1 MERAS
6 NLIKIEKK
14 PFYKSQGNEI
24 SVFRN
29 AAENNL
35 PVMIK
40 GPTGCGKTR
49 FVHLMAELLGRDVY
63 TVSCHDD
70 LSGEDLVGR
79 YLIKNDQTV
88 WQDGPLTRAVRHGGI
103 CYLDEI
109 VEARKDTTVVI
120 HPLADDRR
128 ILPVEGT
135 GEIIEAHPDFMLV
148 ISYNPGYQNF
158 IKGLKPST
166 RQRFVGLDFDY
177 PKKDVEV
184 EIVQREGGVSG
195 DLADKLVEMAGK
207 IRNAAEYDLDESVS
221 TRLIV
226 HCAKMISSGMAPQE
240 AAEACLISPL
250 TDDPD
255 VYAGLIEVANIYLA

>member
-1 MERAS
+1 MENAS
-6 NLIKIEKK
+6 NLIKIERK
-14 PFYKSQGNEI
+14 PFYKPQGNEI
-24 SVFRN
+24 SVFRS

-88 WQDGPLTRAVRHGGI
+88 WQDGPLTKAVRYGGI
-103 CYLDEI
+103 CYLDEV

-128 ILPVEGT
+128 ILPVEAT
-135 GEIIEAHPDFMLV
+135 GEILEAHPDFMLV

-177 PKKDVEV
+177 PEKDI
-184 EIVQREGGVSG
+184 EIDIVRNEGRVS
-195 DLADKLVEMAGK
+195 DDMAKRLVELASK
-207 IRNAAEYDLDESVS
+207 IRNAAGYDLDESVS

-226 HCAKMISSGMAPQE
+226 HCAKMIRSGMAPLE

-255 VYAGLIEVANIYLA
+255 VYFGLIEVASIYLA

>member
-1 MERAS
+1 MESAS
-6 NLIKIEKK
+6 NLITIDKK
-14 PFYKSQGNEI
+14 PFYKPQGNEI
-24 SVFRN
+24 DIFRG

-49 FVHLMAELLGRDVY
+49 FVHLMAEMLGRDVH

-103 CYLDEI
+103 CYLDEV

-135 GEIIEAHPDFMLV
+135 GEILEAHPDFMLV

-177 PKKDVEV
+177 PEQHVEKAIV
-184 EIVQREGGVSG
+184 EREAGISG
-195 DLADKLVEMAGK
+195 ELAGKLVEMAGK
-207 IRNAAEYDLDESVS
+207 IRNTAGYDLDESVS

-226 HCAKMISSGMAPQE
+226 HCAKMIRSGMPPLA

-250 TDDPD
+250 TDDRD
-255 VYAGLIEVANIYLA
+255 VFGGLIEVANIYLG